1 MIERIKYFKNIG
13 AYGDSGNARIKFKPF
28 TFIYAANTYGKTTFC
43 DIFRSL
49 KTGDIFYINKRRKI
63 DAKPTENCEVDLTID
78 GKNVK
83 FEHGNWNIP
92 NGVQI
97 KDNLEIFDVNFVDEN
112 FTNFEIM
119 HKNKENLTSFILGER
134 SVELIERL
142 KRQEEA
148 LAGKNTLKESLRT
161 FLTKHITTVEYD
173 AVINEKYNDAFKDFE
188 SLMISSKAEIDKL
201 NGQIDEIDK
210 IKQIG
215 IINLQKIDYS
225 SLLSYIAQVKDLC
238 LYVCKIDL
246 TKLKEQM
253 EDIKKATP
261 NISEAW
267 IKEGI
272 KYSSNNCPFC
282 GAELKNSN
290 RAQVFSNYFSEQIL
304 AFIDKVEVTQGQIAR
319 NFRVA
324 SLSKLF
330 MNIAEQKR
338 KICQYI
344 TCREFDEF
352 DELIESVQNVTEEI
366 EQLVL
371 DTRDELEKNIS
382 LKLRSFTS
390 VDFSFFKANE
400 LEKQILTLTP
410 TITSLITCIGKIND
424 KFLAYQRDLTKESIL
439 SQIKFLESEYKS
451 ANIIL
456 LRGMYNDE
464 INKFIQVEEHIK
476 ELKKNIKATRCEID
490 EHESDFLNKY
500 FESIQAI
507 FKQLGGE
514 HFSLVRETS
523 ERGKKKVYGIK
534 IYYKNIIVD
543 ENRFCLSESDRRAL
557 ALSIFLAKIE
567 VDKNSNSILV
577 LDDPITSF
585 DKDRMRLFLLC
596 LKRLKTECFCQVIL
610 LMHYENFF
618 RSISKSTSEKTLIKI
633 KRIKD
638 NHYFEEIQEDDDIF
652 KDEYEKALDHII
664 QFIKAD
670 INDIAE
676 NDVRVFLENYLKRYY
691 AYEVS
696 NNGALKGGTLHNFIL
711 NLAKENY
718 IDKKNNDELTE
729 IVALLN
735 DTSHTFN
742 EYSEEDKRA
751 FVKKV
756 YSCLHS
762 LHP

>member
-215 IINLQKIDYS
+215 IINLPKIDYS

-290 RAQVFSNYFSEQIL
+290 RAQVFLNYFSEQIL

-410 TITSLITCIGKIND
+410 TITSLITCICKIND

-439 SQIKFLESEYKS
+439 SQIKSLESEYKS

>member
-13 AYGDSGNARIKFKPF
+13 AYEDSGNARIKFKPF

-49 KTGDIFYINKRRKI
+49 KTGDAFYINKRRKI
-63 DAKPTENCEVDLTID
+63 DAKPTEICEVDLTID

-83 FEHGNWNIP
+83 FEHGNWSIP
-92 NGVQI
+92 NGIQI

-119 HKNKENLTSFILGER
+119 PKNKENLTSFILGER
-134 SVELIERL
+134 SVELIDRL
-142 KRQEEA
+142 KRKEEA
-148 LAGKNTLKESLRT
+148 LADKNTLKESLRI
-161 FLTKHITTVEYD
+161 FLTKHITADVYD
-173 AVINEKYNDAFKDFE
+173 AVINEEYNDAFKDFE

-201 NGQIDEIDK
+201 NVQIDEIDK
-210 IKQIG
+210 IKRIAKIDLPQ
-215 IINLQKIDYS
+215 IDYS
-225 SLLSYIAQVKDLC
+225 NLLSYISQVKDLC
-238 LYVCKIDL
+238 WYVCKIDL

-253 EDIKKATP
+253 DEIKNENP
-261 NISEAW
+261 NISETW

-282 GAELKNSN
+282 GAELKDSK
-290 RAQVFSNYFSEQIL
+290 RVQVFSDYFSEQVL
-304 AFIDKVEVTQGQIAR
+304 AFIDKVEVIQGQVAR

-324 SLSKLF
+324 SFSKML
-330 MNIAEQKR
+330 MNIIEQKR
-338 KICQYI
+338 KMCQYI
-344 TCREFDEF
+344 ACKEFDEF
-352 DELIESVQNVTEEI
+352 DELIESIQNVTEEI
-366 EQLVL
+366 EKLVFE
-371 DTRDELEKNIS
+371 TKDELEKNIS
-382 LKLRSFTS
+382 LKLQSFTS
-390 VDFSFFKANE
+390 VDFSFFKADE
-400 LEKQILTLTP
+400 LEKQTLTLKP

-439 SQIKFLESEYKS
+439 SRIKSLEIEYKK

-456 LRGMYNDE
+456 LRGMYDDE
-464 INKFIQVEEHIK
+464 IKKIKQAEEHIK
-476 ELKKNIKATRCEID
+476 ELKKNIRATRCEID
-490 EHESDFLNKY
+490 EQESDFLNKY

-514 HFSLVRETS
+514 YFSLVRETN

-618 RSISKSTSEKTLIKI
+618 RSISKNTPEKALIKI
-633 KRIKD
+633 KRTKD
-638 NHYFEEIQEDDDIF
+638 NHYFEEIQEDDEIF
-652 KDEYEKALDHII
+652 KDEYEKALDRII

-718 IDKKNNDELTE
+718 IDKKNKDELTE
-729 IVALLN
+729 MVALLN
-735 DTSHTFN
+735 DTSHAFY
-742 EYSEEDKRA
+742 EYSEEDKRS

-762 LHP
+762 LHS